1 MGHLPTVLRWL
12 LMLTAVVW
20 VAIELRHSLVSRRPE
35 ARRADRGSRPV
46 VGVAAAL
53 GLLLALGAAQ
63 VVPGLAVG
71 DRIVAAWCALVLL
84 WAAMGLRLWSV
95 QTLGRYFTLT
105 VQTSPDQPV
114 VSTGPY
120 RYVRH
125 PAYSALLIAAVAGG
139 LLIGNWLSLVVLLA
153 AVGAGLGYRISVEER
168 ALARDIG
175 RAYRDYAATHKR
187 LVPFVW

>member
-20 VAIELRHSLVSRRPE
+20 VALELRHSLVSRRPE

-46 VGVAAAL
+46 VGVAAAI

-153 AVGAGLGYRISVEER
+153 AVGAGLAYRISVEER

>member
-20 VAIELRHSLVSRRPE
+20 VALELRHSLVSRRPE

-46 VGVAAAL
+46 VGVAAAI

-153 AVGAGLGYRISVEER
+153 AVGAGLAYRISVEEG

>member
-1 MGHLPTVLRWL
+1 MRLLPTVLRWL
-12 LMLTAVVW
+12 LMLTAIAW
-20 VAIELRHSLVSRRPE
+20 VGLELRHSLVSKRPE
-35 ARRADRGSRPV
+35 ARRADRGSRPL
-46 VGVAAAL
+46 VGVTAAI

-63 VVPGLAVG
+63 IAPGLAVA
-71 DRIVAAWCALVLL
+71 DRIVAAWCALALL
-84 WAAMGLRLWSV
+84 WAAMALRFWSV
-95 QTLGRYFTLT
+95 HTLGRYFTLT

-125 PAYSALLIAAVAGG
+125 PAYAALLIAAVAGG
-139 LLIGNWLSLVVLLA
+139 LLIANWLSLVVLLT

-175 RAYRDYAATHKR
+175 TAYRDYAATHKR

>member
-1 MGHLPTVLRWL
+1 MRLLPTVLRWL
-12 LMLTAVVW
+12 LMLTAIAW
-20 VAIELRHSLVSRRPE
+20 VALELRHSLVSKRPE
-35 ARRADRGSRPV
+35 ARRADRGSRPL
-46 VGVAAAL
+46 VGVTAAI

-63 VVPGLAVG
+63 IAPGLAVA
-71 DRIVAAWCALVLL
+71 DRIVAAWCALALL
-84 WAAMGLRLWSV
+84 WAAMALRFWSV

-120 RYVRH
+120 RYIRH
-125 PAYSALLIAAVAGG
+125 PAYTALLIAAVAGG

-175 RAYRDYAATHKR
+175 TAYRDYAATHKR

>member
-1 MGHLPTVLRWL
+1 MRLLPTVLRWL
-12 LMLTAVVW
+12 LMLTAIAW
-20 VAIELRHSLVSRRPE
+20 VGLELRHSLVSKRPE
-35 ARRADRGSRPV
+35 ARRADRGSRPL
-46 VGVAAAL
+46 VGVTAAI

-63 VVPGLAVG
+63 IAPGLAVA
-71 DRIVAAWCALVLL
+71 DRIVAAWCALALL
-84 WAAMGLRLWSV
+84 WAAMALRFWSV

-120 RYVRH
+120 RYIRH
-125 PAYSALLIAAVAGG
+125 PAYTALLIAAVAGG

-175 RAYRDYAATHKR
+175 TAYRDYAATHKR

>member
-1 MGHLPTVLRWL
+1 MRLLPTVLRWL
-12 LMLTAVVW
+12 LMLTAIAW
-20 VAIELRHSLVSRRPE
+20 VGLELRHSLVSKRPE
-35 ARRADRGSRPV
+35 ARRADRGSRPL
-46 VGVAAAL
+46 VGVTAAI

-63 VVPGLAVG
+63 IAPGLAVA

-84 WAAMGLRLWSV
+84 WAAMALRFWSV
-95 QTLGRYFTLT
+95 HTLGRYFTLT

-125 PAYSALLIAAVAGG
+125 PAYAALLIAAVAGG
-139 LLIGNWLSLVVLLA
+139 LLIANWLSLVVLLT

-175 RAYRDYAATHKR
+175 TAYRDYAATHKR